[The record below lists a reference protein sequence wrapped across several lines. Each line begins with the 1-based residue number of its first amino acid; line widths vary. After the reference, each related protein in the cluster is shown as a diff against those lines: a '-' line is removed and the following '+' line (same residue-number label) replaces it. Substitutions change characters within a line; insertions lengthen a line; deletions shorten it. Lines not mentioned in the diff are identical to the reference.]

1 MIMILMTASFVC
13 VVDTDVDRND
23 DDDDDDDSDVIV
35 KTGNLC
41 RFYVRPMRHLFRES
55 HSTPISNAT
64 YTPAIYQYA

>member
-1 MIMILMTASFVC
+1 MIMILTTASFVC

-23 DDDDDDDSDVIV
+23 DDDDDSDV